1 MSANDDATRCETA
14 DHQDADRAENGAV
27 SRDATPPR
35 SGYQNLFRA
44 VCLKNRKIPT
54 EQN

>member
-1 MSANDDATRCETA
+1 MSANDDATHYEAA
-14 DHQDADRAENGAV
+14 DDQDADHAENGAV
-27 SRDATPPR
+27 SRDVTPPR

-44 VCLKNRKIPT
+44 VCLKNRKSPT